1 LVGGASCVAVGEC
14 ADVQIKAGAP
24 TLITLGEGSLF
35 KRPTPAQILAQ
46 ANKDAVESQK
56 LIAAKYEM
64 DVQNAM
70 EPASTMPHSE
80 QSMRSLYSETRNES
94 ALAAASEEAAASKL
108 SWSTSL
114 SSEPLR
120 PSVAALAATADTIE
134 LSNES
139 SAGVDTC
146 SSSTSTTLSPSHVRE
161 RFKARWANISKSMSP
176 RASSLVH
183 ENEEAEGAGRCVP
196 GKGRSWEEKHNV
208 QKPAMAGGVSRS
220 GGGVGCH
227 ALGGG
232 LDLQV
237 LSPQQPVSP
246 VKDAQ
251 KIHVQE
257 QIEILESK
265 TYDVQT
271 LSPRLERV
279 IYCMLNSYTQ
289 NIHVH

>member
-1 LVGGASCVAVGEC
+1 
-14 ADVQIKAGAP
+14 
-24 TLITLGEGSLF
+24 
-35 KRPTPAQILAQ
+35 
-46 ANKDAVESQK
+46 
-56 LIAAKYEM
+56 
-64 DVQNAM
+64 
-70 EPASTMPHSE
+70 
-80 QSMRSLYSETRNES
+80 
-94 ALAAASEEAAASKL
+94 
-108 SWSTSL
+108 
-114 SSEPLR
+114 
-120 PSVAALAATADTIE
+120 
-134 LSNES
+134 
-139 SAGVDTC
+139 
-146 SSSTSTTLSPSHVRE
+146 LSPSHVRE

-183 ENEEAEGAGRCVP
+183 EPASASASASEHAEGAGRCVP

-208 QKPAMAGGVSRS
+208 QNPAMEGGVSRS
-220 GGGVGCH
+220 GGGVGSH

-246 VKDAQ
+246 VKHAQ

-279 IYCMLNSYTQ
+279 IYCMLNSHIQ